1 MDTKSF
7 IDEKVAW
14 IRKEVGDKKAI
25 CALSGGVDSSVVAV
39 LAHRAIGKNLKCFFL
54 QDGLMR
60 QGEPEWV
67 KKTFTKVGVDIDII
81 DVQKEFFAALKG
93 KEDPEEKRKA
103 FRNIFYTVLGRIVK
117 QSGAKFMFQGTIA
130 PDIKET
136 AGGIKSQHNVL
147 EQIGLDT
154 KAWGLEKVMEPLI
167 ELYKPGVR
175 EVAKA
180 LGLPESVYNRM
191 PYCGPGLSARIL
203 GEVTPERA
211 ETLRKAT
218 AIVEDV
224 LKDSGAFQYLAV
236 LFKDMATGM
245 TEDKKRR
252 FGQIIA
258 VRCVES
264 KDATVAS
271 VTKLDWKTLEKL
283 QQRICAEV
291 PGVVKVVYD
300 ITPKPPST
308 IEYI

>member
-14 IRKEVGDKKAI
+14 IKQTVGDKKAI

-39 LAHRAIGKNLKCFFL
+39 LAHKAIGKQLKCFFL

-67 KKTFTKVGVDIDII
+67 KETFTKVGVDIDIV

-154 KAWGLEKVMEPLI
+154 KAWGLENVMEPLVD
-167 ELYKPGVR
+167 LYKPEVR
-175 EVAKA
+175 QVAKA

-191 PYCGPGLSARIL
+191 PFCGPGLSARIL
-203 GEVTPERA
+203 GEVTPERT

-218 AIVEDV
+218 AIVEEE
-224 LKDSGAFQYLAV
+224 LKGTKAFQYLAV
-236 LFKDMATGM
+236 LFKDQATGM

-264 KDATVAS
+264 KDATVAD
-271 VTKLDWKTLEKL
+271 VTKLDWKTLERL
-283 QQRICAEV
+283 QKRICGEV
-291 PGVVKVVYD
+291 PNVVKVVYD

>member
-1 MDTKSF
+1 MDTKAF

-14 IRKEVGDKKAI
+14 IKNEVGGEKAI
-25 CALSGGVDSSVVAV
+25 CALSGGVDSAVVAA
-39 LAHRAIGKNLKCFFL
+39 LAHKAIGAQLKCFFL
-54 QDGLMR
+54 DDGLMR

-67 KKTFTKVGVDIDII
+67 KATFEDYGIGVDIVE
-81 DVQKEFFAALKG
+81 VQDEFFAALKG

-103 FRNIFYTVLGRIVK
+103 FRNEFYTVLGKVVK
-117 QSGAKFMFQGTIA
+117 ESGAKFMFQGTIA

-147 EQIGLDT
+147 EQIGLKTQD
-154 KAWGLEKVMEPLI
+154 WGLERVMEPLI

-180 LGLPESVYNRM
+180 LGLPESVYTRM
-191 PYCGPGLSARIL
+191 PFCGPGLSARVL

-218 AIVEDV
+218 AVVEEE
-224 LKDSGAFQYLAV
+224 LKDTGAFQYLAV

-245 TEDKKRR
+245 TEDKKRQ

-258 VRCVES
+258 IRCVES
-264 KDATVAS
+264 EDATTATA
-271 VTKLDWKTLEKL
+271 TKLGWDVLERM

-291 PGVVKVVYD
+291 PGVVKVLYD
-300 ITPKPPST
+300 LTPKPPST

>member
-1 MDTKSF
+1 MDTNKF
-7 IDEKVAW
+7 IDEKVKW
-14 IRKEVGDKKAI
+14 IKVTVGDKKAI
-25 CALSGGVDSSVVAV
+25 CALSGGVDSSVVAM
-39 LAHRAIGKNLKCFFL
+39 LANKAIGKQLKCFFL
-54 QDGLMR
+54 DDGLMR
-60 QGEPEWV
+60 QGEPQWV
-67 KKTFTKVGVDIDII
+67 KTTFAKVGIDVDIVN
-81 DVQKEFFAALKG
+81 VQKEFFAALKG

-103 FRNIFYTVLGRIVK
+103 FRNIFYTVLGRVVK

-154 KAWGLEKVMEPLI
+154 KSWGLEKVMEPLV

-175 EVAKA
+175 EVARA
-180 LGLPESVYNRM
+180 IGLPDSVSNRM
-191 PYCGPGLSARIL
+191 PFCGPGLSARIL

-218 AIVEDV
+218 AIVEEE
-224 LKDSGAFQYLAV
+224 LKDTGAFQYLAV
-236 LFKDMATGM
+236 LFKDQATGM
-245 TEDKKRR
+245 TVDKKRR

-264 KDATVAS
+264 KDATVAD
-271 VTKLDWKTLEKL
+271 VTKLGWDKLERL
-283 QQRICAEV
+283 QQRICGEV
-291 PGVVKVVYD
+291 PDVVKVVYD

>member
-7 IDEKVAW
+7 INEKVSW
-14 IRKEVGDKKAI
+14 IKETVGDKKAI

-39 LAHRAIGKNLKCFFL
+39 LAHKAIGKQLKCFFL
-54 QDGLMR
+54 DDGLMR
-60 QGEPEWV
+60 QGEPDWV
-67 KKTFTKVGVDIDII
+67 KTTFTKVGVDVDVI
-81 DVQKEFFAALKG
+81 DVKKEFFAALKG

-167 ELYKPGVR
+167 DLYKPGVR

-180 LGLPESVYNRM
+180 LGLPESVYSRM
-191 PYCGPGLSARIL
+191 PFCGPGLSARIL

-218 AIVEDV
+218 AIVEEE

-264 KDATVAS
+264 KDATVAG
-271 VTKLDWKTLEKL
+271 VTKLGWPKLERL
-283 QQRICAEV
+283 QQRICDEV

>member
-14 IRKEVGDKKAI
+14 IKNEVGDKKAI

-39 LAHRAIGKNLKCFFL
+39 LAHKAIGKQLKCFFL

-67 KKTFTKVGVDIDII
+67 KETFTKVGVDIDII

-154 KAWGLEKVMEPLI
+154 KAWGLERVMEPLI
-167 ELYKPGVR
+167 DLYKPGVR

-191 PYCGPGLSARIL
+191 PFCGPGLSARIL
-203 GEVTPERA
+203 GEVTPERT

-236 LFKDMATGM
+236 LFKDQATGM

-264 KDATVAS
+264 KDATVAD

-283 QQRICAEV
+283 QQRICKEV